1 MLTTYMLFLLRP
13 EQSELELVKVVLQH
27 MFGVTGLKVNPF
39 KSSCFSLGITRNDS
53 LALANELGCTT
64 SDLPEPYLGKKL
76 HHSNPTKTDFLPLI
90 QKINRFGLESLYF
103 IFCTNAGQIST
114 AKSWLAYS

>member
-1 MLTTYMLFLLRP
+1 MLTIYTIYMLLLLRP

-27 MFGVTGLKVNPF
+27 MFGVTGLKVNPL

-76 HHSNPTKTDFLPLI
+76 HNSNPTKTYLLPLI
-90 QKINRFGLESLYF
+90 HKINRVG
-103 IFCTNAGQIST
+103 
-114 AKSWLAYS
+114 KS